1 MSEVILDELRE
12 KYNKVRS
19 YTDMNTEDFVV
30 FAYKEGL
37 RAAEAKIRNY
47 LQPMLTLAE
56 MELQGADKDLKERC
70 ANQIKVNI
78 EKIKNIDDVSETI

>member
-12 KYNKVRS
+12 KYHKQKS
-19 YTDMNTEDFVV
+19 PMEMTTEDFLV

-37 RAAEAKIRNY
+37 RNAGAKIRNY

-70 ANQIKVNI
+70 AKQILLNI
-78 EKIKNIDDVSETI
+78 EKIKHIDDVEETI